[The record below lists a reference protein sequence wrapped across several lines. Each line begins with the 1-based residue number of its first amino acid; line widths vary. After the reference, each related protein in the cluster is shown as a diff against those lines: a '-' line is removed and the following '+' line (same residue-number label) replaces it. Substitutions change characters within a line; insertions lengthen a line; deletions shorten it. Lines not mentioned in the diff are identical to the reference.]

1 MHSSNPPFAL
11 ASLPHPFHPSPNSKH
26 TQEIPHHKGIPA
38 VWVDTANR
46 IDVDNNAIQHKLY
59 YGELV
64 ETKDWLPEGPITIGV
79 TSGAST
85 PDRAV
90 RVMQKVLWILIWDR
104 TGPRCECLCGIV
116 LPVLSQCE

>member
-1 MHSSNPPFAL
+1 M
-11 ASLPHPFHPSPNSKH
+11 
-26 TQEIPHHKGIPA
+26 
-38 VWVDTANR
+38 DTANR
-46 IDVDNNAIQHKLY
+46 IDVANNAILHKLY

-90 RVMQKVLWILIWDR
+90 GGV
-104 TGPRCECLCGIV
+104 
-116 LPVLSQCE
+116 